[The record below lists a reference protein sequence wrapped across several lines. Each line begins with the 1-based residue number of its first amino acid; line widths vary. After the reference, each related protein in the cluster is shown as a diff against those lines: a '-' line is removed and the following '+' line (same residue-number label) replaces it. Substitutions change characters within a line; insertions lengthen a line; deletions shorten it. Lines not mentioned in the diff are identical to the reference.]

1 MFEQIFERLYY
12 VSRHA
17 AAPFAE
23 ERERY
28 LAECVRRGEARVTV
42 KRKADEL
49 YWVAHKLHVYRDLH
63 LTLDQ
68 VRAAALDCDW
78 KDRERAYGRKLN
90 RRSTREQFVDSA
102 RPWLRYLGYL
112 PRLVAP
118 IPFQVQLDQFCRWA
132 RDERGLTQATVKQY
146 FKTIKL
152 FLRWYGDLDRPLS
165 NVQINDI
172 DAYLAHGSDRG
183 WCRIT
188 VSNTAAAL
196 RTFFR
201 YGASQR
207 WVPATLAR

>member
-102 RPWLRYLGYL
+102 RPWLR
-112 PRLVAP
+112 
-118 IPFQVQLDQFCRWA
+118 
-132 RDERGLTQATVKQY
+132 
-146 FKTIKL
+146 
-152 FLRWYGDLDRPLS
+152 
-165 NVQINDI
+165 
-172 DAYLAHGSDRG
+172 
-183 WCRIT
+183 
-188 VSNTAAAL
+188 
-196 RTFFR
+196 
-201 YGASQR
+201 
-207 WVPATLAR
+207 